1 MDIPEKPTKEK
12 KAKEK
17 GAKEKPDEID
27 ILFKKILKKERDQPP
42 VEHEAD
48 FEIEEK
54 KTSDMF
60 KNKQLSE
67 EEKQTILAAVD
78 DDKQVS

>member
-1 MDIPEKPTKEK
+1 MDISEKPSKEK

-17 GAKEKPDEID
+17 GSKEKPDEID

-48 FEIEEK
+48 IEIEEK
-54 KTSDMF
+54 KTNDVF
-60 KNKQLSE
+60 KKEQLSE
-67 EEKQTILAAVD
+67 EEKQKILAAVD
-78 DDKQVS
+78 NNKQVC